1 MVMVV
6 NIPLQHHCALALG
19 KCSMNV
25 SFDFHLHEPTMSQAW
40 VLRNKSTRNGP
51 GPNNSSSGRGGRDN
65 S

>member
-1 MVMVV
+1 
-6 NIPLQHHCALALG
+6 
-19 KCSMNV
+19 MNV